1 MEDKQDSDLLSWP
14 DSLLDNLLNMAST
27 PKGVF
32 YLNETEL
39 LEQVTRYLYKRYR
52 SKIQVGKYEKFGYG
66 FLISQLANTP
76 SGCYFLNEAQII
88 QSLIDDVWIELEF
101 GTDDFMSAFPRAYS
115 VENIDREV
123 YKPMLCLVNILS
135 SFSAVYEFLADVF
148 ATPRSSYGSRDF
160 PKGLISLLDR
170 VAFLD
175 KKTKLSSLC
184 NFEQSHIFGL
194 KLISILQSDLDI
206 LLLIEVQ
213 YDLNRI
219 LLNLQQSNRSNC
231 SSSRSNDQNETNEDE
246 DSFGHLENLEENIEN
261 CAIIIDALSVERNFV
276 LVNSNVIGGP
286 NEKILPTK
294 NFTEPVTQLT
304 KSNYSFNLIIIIL
317 FLKEKF

>member
-1 MEDKQDSDLLSWP
+1 MKGEEKQQNDLLSWS

-39 LEQVTRYLYKRYR
+39 LEHVTQYLYKRYR

-88 QSLIDDVWIELEF
+88 QSIIDDVWIELEF

-135 SFSAVYEFLADVF
+135 SFSAVYEFVADVF

-160 PKGLISLLDR
+160 PKGLISLLER
-170 VAFLD
+170 VTFLD
-175 KKTKLSSLC
+175 KKSKLSSLC

-194 KLISILQSDLDI
+194 KLISILQCDLDI

-213 YDLNRI
+213 YDLNRV
-219 LLNLQQSNRSNC
+219 LLNLQKSNRSN
-231 SSSRSNDQNETNEDE
+231 SQNDQNGSNDDE
-246 DSFGHLENLEENIEN
+246 NVFEQLENLEENSEN

-286 NEKILPTK
+286 SEKILPIK
-294 NFTEPVTQLT
+294 NFTESVT
-304 KSNYSFNLIIIIL
+304 
-317 FLKEKF
+317 